1 MKKIFTAI
9 IDFFKYLGRLIY
21 SSTVFMTSFRYFII
35 VFKSLF
41 RIFTPSFW
49 KQIKNNKLKIKKK
62 IVIVEE
68 ENKE

>member
-21 SSTVFMTSFRYFII
+21 SSTVFMTSFRYIII

-41 RIFTPSFW
+41 GIFTPSFW
-49 KQIKNNKLKIKKK
+49 KKTKSSKLNIKEEDEV
-62 IVIVEE
+62 VIE